1 MENHYTVYKLT
12 DPEGKIYI
20 GCTGTSVEKRWR
32 KGRGYRRGLP
42 IREAILHY
50 GWKNFQ
56 HEILCENLTKEEAE
70 KLEKWFIDWYDST
83 DPAKGYNRFLGGLGK
98 GAHMSEFTKK
108 LSSEAKYRLY
118 DEHPEIKEKIRQTVK
133 AAFASDPD
141 YRRRVGKGV
150 LKAYEK
156 DPNLRKRMSEKAE
169 RLWRDPTYRERTSAG
184 RREVCVMNFDLAERT
199 QASHKS
205 YYNTHPKRRE
215 EISLQMR
222 TYLSDPANRA
232 FVVSDS
238 RAKPV
243 RCVETGVVYP
253 SQRSAE
259 KDTGFAGIHKA
270 CSGRQSTAGG
280 YHWCYVSGQN

>member
-1 MENHYTVYKLT
+1 
-12 DPEGKIYI
+12 
-20 GCTGTSVEKRWR
+20 
-32 KGRGYRRGLP
+32 
-42 IREAILHY
+42 
-50 GWKNFQ
+50 
-56 HEILCENLTKEEAE
+56 
-70 KLEKWFIDWYDST
+70 
-83 DPAKGYNRFLGGLGK
+83 
-98 GAHMSEFTKK
+98 
-108 LSSEAKYRLY
+108 
-118 DEHPEIKEKIRQTVK
+118 
-133 AAFASDPD
+133 
-141 YRRRVGKGV
+141 
-150 LKAYEK
+150 
-156 DPNLRKRMSEKAE
+156 
-169 RLWRDPTYRERTSAG
+169 
-184 RREVCVMNFDLAERT
+184 MNFDLAERT

-238 RAKPV
+238 RARPV